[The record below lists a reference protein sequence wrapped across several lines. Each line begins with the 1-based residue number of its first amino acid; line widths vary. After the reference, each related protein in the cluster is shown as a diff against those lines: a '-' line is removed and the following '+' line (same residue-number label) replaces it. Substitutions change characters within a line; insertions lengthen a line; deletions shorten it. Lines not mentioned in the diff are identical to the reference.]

1 MEGAAFYLIFWM
13 FWVYLTFILPKD
25 NPYRLRLAAAVLIL
39 IIFSNHHFSFGMVDV
54 YANAVVILSYSYLFI
69 SKEKQRVIIYLLIC
83 SLIITIAYVTF
94 HLFEIFDPVW
104 LIFKKE
110 WMMGIGIGYLAIIL
124 LNTLKGRLLIIFSG
138 TMQGEILYTYILNK
152 FQFPHSIGD
161 FAYLDVCAL
170 ISAVTVGW
178 SLLENAGAVLQN
190 HFHFLEK
197 AKQKSS

>member
-25 NPYRLRLAAAVLIL
+25 NPYRLRVAAAVLIL

-54 YANAVVILSYSYLFI
+54 YGSGVVILGYSYLFI

-124 LNTLKGRLLIIFSG
+124 QNTLKGRLLIIFSG
-138 TMQGEILYTYILNK
+138 TMQGELLYAYILNK

-197 AKQKSS
+197 TKQKSS